1 MREDDGRKLDQQ
13 TLEAIRLRA
22 VEQVARGVPAARVGA
37 GLAALG
43 LHRRTIYTWLAT
55 ERTEGRQALRAKPVP
70 GRAGKLSDAQLG
82 ELAGLIAETDPRDHG
97 FAVALWT
104 RDVVRQLI
112 EAPFGVALWTRDV
125 VRQLIESR
133 FGVALTVASV
143 GRTLHD
149 LGFSAQRPLYRA
161 EQADPVAVARWKEIE
176 YPTIAAAATAAGG
189 TVFFVDEAGVRSD
202 YHAGTTWAPVGQTP
216 AVRATGARFGLNLIS
231 AISAQ
236 GALRFSV
243 LADTLTAA
251 GFINFL
257 QRLLHDAQRTSAGPV
272 FCIVD
277 NHPVHRAKAVDRY
290 VDSTDTALRLYRL
303 PAYSPQ
309 LNPDEWVWKNVK
321 HDGVAPAAPNGPEQM
336 KSVVTSRLRRLQRL
350 PQIVRGF
357 FGDPELAYIA
367 AVA

>member
-1 MREDDGRKLDQQ
+1 MREAEARKLDHQR
-13 TLEAIRLRA
+13 LGALRLRA
-22 VEQVARGVPAARVGA
+22 TEHVARGVPAARVGA

-70 GRAGKLSDAQLG
+70 GRARKLSDAQLG

-112 EAPFGVALWTRDV
+112 EA
-125 VRQLIESR
+125 R

-143 GRTLHD
+143 GRTLNH

-176 YPTIAAAATAAGG
+176 YPTIAAQAKAAGG

-216 AVRATGARFGLNLIS
+216 TVAATGARFGLNMIS

-243 LADTLTAA
+243 LTGTLTAA
-251 GFINFL
+251 EFL
-257 QRLLHDAQRTSAGPV
+257 AFLKRLRDDAEHNGSDPV

-277 NHPVHRAKAVDRY
+277 NLPAHRAKAVDRF
-290 VDSTDTALRLYRL
+290 VDSTDGALRLFRL

-321 HDGVAPAAPNGPEQM
+321 HDGVAPAAPKGPEQM
-336 KSVVTSRLRRLQRL
+336 KAVVTARLRRLQRL

-357 FGDPELAYIA
+357 FGDPELAYIS

>member
-1 MREDDGRKLDQQ
+1 MRANDGRKLDHQ

-22 VEQVARGVPAARVGA
+22 VEQVEAGVPAAQVGR

-43 LHRRTIYTWLAT
+43 LHRRTIYTWLSKDRA
-55 ERTEGRQALRAKPVP
+55 EGRAALRAKPVP
-70 GRAGKLSDAQLG
+70 GRRRKPTDAQLG
-82 ELAGLIAETDPRDHG
+82 ELADLIDQTDPRDHG

-104 RDVVRQLI
+104 RQIVRQLI
-112 EAPFGVALWTRDV
+112 AA
-125 VRQLIESR
+125 R
-133 FGVALTVASV
+133 FGVELTVASV

-161 EQADPVAVARWKEIE
+161 EQADPVAVARWREIE
-176 YPTIAAAATAAGG
+176 YPTIAAQAKAAGG

-202 YHAGTTWAPVGQTP
+202 YHAGTTWAPVAQTP
-216 AVRATGARFGLNLIS
+216 AVRTTGARFGLNLIS

-243 LADTLTAA
+243 LPGTLTGAR
-251 GFINFL
+251 FIAFL
-257 QRLLHDAQRTSAGPV
+257 QRLVSDAQRAGTGPV

-277 NHPVHRAKAVDRY
+277 NHPVHRAKTVDRF
-290 VDSTDTALRLYRL
+290 VASTRGALRLHRL

-321 HDGVAPAAPNGPEQM
+321 HDGVAPAAPKGPQQM
-336 KSVVTSRLRRLQRL
+336 KAVITARLRRLQRL
-350 PQIVRGF
+350 PHILRGF
-357 FGDPELAYIA
+357 FGDPELAYIT